1 MAAVMCA
8 LLIFPVDSWPQQA
21 TMQQQATSH
30 PTKTSQTS
38 EQVPDSGQNMPGK
51 LPEQDVALQSHPVS
65 KVIPPDER
73 YMLVLDRFTY
83 GPRPG
88 DLQRMRELGLSGWF
102 QQQMNPARID
112 DSALDAR
119 LASYPAMNLPLE
131 KLMELYPSRDMVKQS
146 LNGKIGVPHGAA
158 AKAIYADQQ
167 ARYKE
172 EQKVKKDGDKGD
184 SVPEKPALR
193 LSPAE
198 MLALPPEKRFKVLC
212 KLSLPQL
219 GELRKEMTPDQKTAL
234 VADLTPQQREALA
247 AFNGPEGVV
256 AAEDVQVK
264 LLRDVYTE
272 RQLQEVMVDFW
283 LNHFNVYIKKSQQAP
298 YYIAAYERESIR
310 PYALGRF
317 EDLLLSTAT
326 SPAML
331 NYLDNSESIGPH
343 SVYATG
349 FTEGPDFKG
358 RGVHVSPPHP
368 GVGLNENY
376 AREVMELHTVGV
388 NGGYTQR
395 DVTELAKVFTGW
407 TVGHPGFN
415 DVPSQAE
422 FDPTKHEPGPKT
434 VMGVT
439 IKENG
444 EHEGIEALKML
455 AGTSQCARFIST
467 KLAVRFV
474 SDTPPH
480 AIVDRMTQTFLTT
493 HGDIR
498 QVLLAMVN
506 SPEFFTAATY
516 RMKLKTPQEF
526 VISAV
531 RAAGAQVESTAGMQ
545 AAIADLGMPVYGMLT
560 PNGYSMKAEAWN
572 STSQLVNRMN
582 FAMALA
588 TNRVAGLKADPDS
601 LLGADAKGL
610 TPEVKAEHLE
620 ATLLHDPVSQKTQGL
635 ILGQLKIDAKRQA
648 SELQQVSTIRNGG
661 DPLRFGGTNA
671 PSGGK
676 VAVDTQAE
684 LGMGLILGSPEFQ
697 RK

>member
-1 MAAVMCA
+1 M
-8 LLIFPVDSWPQQA
+8 
-21 TMQQQATSH
+21 TMT
-30 PTKTSQTS
+30 
-38 EQVPDSGQNMPGK
+38 GK
-51 LPEQDVALQSHPVS
+51 LPDQDVALQAHPTPA
-65 KVIPPDER
+65 VIPPEER

-88 DLQRMRELGLSGWF
+88 DLQRMRELGLNGWF
-102 QQQMNPARID
+102 QQQMNPSKID

-119 LASYPAMNLPLE
+119 LASYPAMTLPLE
-131 KLMELYPSRDMVKQS
+131 KLMELYPNRDMVRES
-146 LNGKIGVPHGAA
+146 LNGKVGVPGGAA
-158 AKAIYADQQ
+158 AHAIYADQQ
-167 ARYKE
+167 ARYKA
-172 EQKVKKDGDKGD
+172 EQKAKKDNDK
-184 SVPEKPALR
+184 PEPPVLKR
-193 LSPAE
+193 SPAE
-198 MLALPPEKRFKVLC
+198 MLALSPDKRFKALC

-219 GELRKEMTPDQKTAL
+219 GELRKEMTPDQRTAL

-298 YYIAAYERESIR
+298 YYIAAYERDSIR

-331 NYLDNSESIGPH
+331 NYLDNSESVGPH

-349 FTEGPDFKG
+349 STEGPDFKH
-358 RGVHVSPPHP
+358 RGFRVAPPHP
-368 GVGLNENY
+368 GAGLNENY

-395 DVTELAKVFTGW
+395 DVTQLAKVFTGW
-407 TVGHPGFN
+407 TVGRPGFN
-415 DVPSQAE
+415 DVPSRAE
-422 FDPTKHEPGPKT
+422 YDPSKHEPGPK
-434 VMGVT
+434 VLMGHT
-439 IKENG
+439 IKWSG
-444 EHEGIEALKML
+444 EQEGIEALKML
-455 AGTSQCARFIST
+455 AATPQCARFIST

-474 SDTPPH
+474 SDTPPQ
-480 AIVDRMTQTFLTT
+480 AMIDRMTKTFLET

-572 STSQLVNRMN
+572 STSQLVSRMN

-588 TNRVAGLKADPDS
+588 TNRVAGLKVDADS

-610 TPEVKAEHLE
+610 TPEEKTRKLE
-620 ATLLHDPVSQKTQGL
+620 AVLLHDPVSAKTQGL
-635 ILGQLKIDAKRQA
+635 ILGQLTVDAKQQTN
-648 SELQQVSTIRNGG
+648 EIQQVSSIRNVG
-661 DPLRFGGTNA
+661 DPLRFGGTNTA
-671 PSGGK
+671 SGAK
-676 VAVDTQAE
+676 VPVDTQAE

>member
-1 MAAVMCA
+1 
-8 LLIFPVDSWPQQA
+8 
-21 TMQQQATSH
+21 MQQQTDA
-30 PTKTSQTS
+30 QTAA
-38 EQVPDSGQNMPGK
+38 QTPDQSMGMTAK
-51 LPEQDVALQSHPVS
+51 LPDQDVALQEHPAQNQ

-88 DLQRMRELGLSGWF
+88 DLQRMRVLGLNGWF
-102 QQQMNPARID
+102 QQQMNPSKID
-112 DSALDAR
+112 DSVLDAR
-119 LASYPAMNLPLE
+119 LANYPAMNLPLE
-131 KLMELYPSRDMVKQS
+131 KLMELYPNRDMVRGS
-146 LNGKIGVPHGAA
+146 LNGKVGVPGGAA
-158 AKAIYADQQ
+158 AHAIYADQQ

-172 EQKVKKDGDKGD
+172 EQKVKKDTDKPN
-184 SVPEKPALR
+184 SAPETPVLKH
-193 LSPAE
+193 SPAE
-198 MLALPPEKRFKVLC
+198 ILALPPDKRFKALC
-212 KLSLPQL
+212 KLTLPQL
-219 GELRKEMTPDQKTAL
+219 RELRKEMTPDQRTAL

-247 AFNGPEGVV
+247 AFSGPEGVV

-283 LNHFNVYIKKSQQAP
+283 LNHFNVYIRKSQQAP
-298 YYIAAYERESIR
+298 YYIAAYERDSIR

-349 FTEGPDFKG
+349 FTEGPDFTR
-358 RGVHVSPPHP
+358 RGFRVAQPHP
-368 GVGLNENY
+368 GAGLNENY

-395 DVTELAKVFTGW
+395 DVTQLAKVFTGW
-407 TVGHPGFN
+407 TVGAPGFE

-422 FDPTKHEPGPKT
+422 YDPKKHEPGPKV
-434 VMGVT
+434 VMGHL

-444 EHEGIEALKML
+444 EQEGIEVLRML
-455 AGTSQCARFIST
+455 AGTPQCARFIST

-474 SDTPPH
+474 SDTPPQ
-480 AIVDRMTQTFLTT
+480 AMVDRMTSTFLDT

-526 VISAV
+526 VVSAV
-531 RAAGAQVESTAGMQ
+531 RAAGAQVDSTAGMQ

-572 STSQLVNRMN
+572 STSQLVSRMN

-588 TNRVAGLKADPDS
+588 TNRVAGLKTDPDS
-601 LLGADAKGL
+601 LLGDDAKGL
-610 TPEVKAEHLE
+610 TPEEKTRKLE
-620 ATLLHDPVSQKTQGL
+620 AVLLHDPVSEKTQGL
-635 ILGQLKIDAKRQA
+635 ILGQLKVDAKQQTG
-648 SELQQVSTIRNGG
+648 ELQQVSTIRNTG

-671 PSGGK
+671 ASGGK
-676 VAVDTQAE
+676 VPVDTQAE

>member
-1 MAAVMCA
+1 MRLVRDTAWVRVGVTAALCA
-8 LLIFPVDSWPQQA
+8 VLVLPVDALPQQNS
-21 TMQQQATSH
+21 M
-30 PTKTSQTS
+30 PSQTAVQS
-38 EQVPDSGQNMPGK
+38 MPAGLPD
-51 LPEQDVALQSHPVS
+51 QDVALQEHPAP

-88 DLQRMRELGLSGWF
+88 DLQRMRELGLNGWF
-102 QQQMNPARID
+102 QQQMNPSKID
-112 DSALDAR
+112 DSALEAR
-119 LASYPAMNLPLE
+119 LANYPAMNLPLE
-131 KLMELYPSRDMVKQS
+131 KLMELYPNRDMVRKS
-146 LNGKIGVPHGAA
+146 LNGGVGVPSGAA

-172 EQKVKKDGDKGD
+172 QQKVKKDGGKAD
-184 SVPEKPALR
+184 SEAEKPVLK
-193 LSPAE
+193 LSPANV
-198 MLALPPEKRFKVLC
+198 LALPPDKRFKALC
-212 KLSLPQL
+212 KLTLP
-219 GELRKEMTPDQKTAL
+219 ELRELRREMTPDQRTAL
-234 VADLTPQQREALA
+234 VAGLTPQQREALA

-298 YYIAAYERESIR
+298 YYIAAYERSSIR

-331 NYLDNSESIGPH
+331 NYLDNSESVGPH
-343 SVYATG
+343 SEYAMHHAG
-349 FTEGPDFKG
+349 A
-358 RGVHVSPPHP
+358 
-368 GVGLNENY
+368 GLNENY

-407 TVGHPGFN
+407 TVGHPGL
-415 DVPSQAE
+415 DEVPSQAQY
-422 FDPTKHEPGPKT
+422 DPSKHEPGPK
-434 VMGVT
+434 VLLGHV
-439 IKENG
+439 IAQNG
-444 EHEGIEALKML
+444 EKEGIAVLRML
-455 AGTSQCARFIST
+455 AATPQCARFLST
-467 KLAVRFV
+467 QLAVRFV
-474 SDTPPH
+474 NDTPPR
-480 AIVDRMTQTFLTT
+480 AMVDRMTKRYLET

-506 SPEFFTAATY
+506 SPEFFTAETY

-531 RAAGAQVESTAGMQ
+531 RAAGALVDSTAGMQ

-560 PNGYSMKAEAWN
+560 PNGYSMKADAWN
-572 STSQLVNRMN
+572 STTQLVSRMN

-588 TNRVAGLKADPDS
+588 TNRVAGLKVDPDS
-601 LLGADAKGL
+601 LLGDDAKGL
-610 TPEVKAEHLE
+610 TPEQKTRKLE
-620 ATLLHDPVSQKTQGL
+620 AVLLHDPVSDKTQGL
-635 ILGQLKIDAKRQA
+635 ILGQLQVDSKQQA
-648 SELQQVSTIRNGG
+648 SELQQVSTIRNAG
-661 DPLRFGGTNA
+661 DPLRFGGTSA
-671 PSGGK
+671 PSGTR
-676 VAVDTQAE
+676 VPVDTQAQ